1 MLLENFLDSVDLDRL
16 DINVGVR
23 RPGQRHQQ
31 HFFEQLVTLILSD
44 VRAAKNIQ
52 YVLEICDCHWFL
64 TLSFSYSTAV
74 AASLASAKVYTALA
88 AGIIVTA
95 SSLPQTCQRKNNPA
109 MRRAEQVESQYC
121 PDRL

>member
-31 HFFEQLVTLILSD
+31 HFLEQLVTLNLLD

-64 TLSFSYSTAV
+64 TLGSSYSTAV

-95 SSLPQTCQRKNNPA
+95 WSRPQAGQHKNKPA

-121 PDRL
+121 PGML